1 MSNPYINLYK
11 DTVIEDD
18 YSGTVVSTGGAMTAP
33 VSCTLDASQASSEII
48 KLAVRC
54 ESGFEVNGACTIS
67 IVDDLDNHWKLDI
80 SKTGSFNST
89 SITLNG
95 VEDSNRYFFAKA
107 SSSYSED
114 PGQYDR
120 AKIRVS
126 ALIQAATSDDEE
138 G

>member
-11 DTVIEDD
+11 DLISEDE

-48 KLAVRC
+48 ELAVRC

-67 IVDDLDNHWKLDI
+67 IVDDYDGHWKLDT
-80 SKTGSFNST
+80 SRNGSFNST
-89 SITLNG
+89 SITLNY
-95 VEDSNRYFFAKA
+95 VADENVRFFAKA

-114 PGQYDR
+114 PGQYDS

-126 ALIQAATSDDEE
+126 ALIQAATPEEE

>member
-54 ESGFEVNGACTIS
+54 EYGACTIS
-67 IVDDLDNHWKLDI
+67 IVDDYDNHWKLDT
-80 SKTGSFNST
+80 SRTGNFNAT

-95 VEDSNRYFFAKA
+95 VEDYNRYFFAKA

-114 PGQYDR
+114 PGQYDS

-126 ALIQAATSDDEE
+126 ALIQAATPEEEE